1 MVLLTCITYVF
12 FHPGLVFG
20 KQMTAQISVSANK
33 SESAADHESHCGNSR
48 MYNYSKN
55 HSNSPQS
62 SHDEKFIMDQRQ
74 KYYNPYFLPTKFSQ
88 YNSHSCP
95 SSETYTYS
103 SYNSK
108 LETKSES
115 SWQNR

>member
-74 KYYNPYFLPTKFSQ
+74 KYYNPYFYQQNFLNTTPTRTLHLK
-88 YNSHSCP
+88 HIRIP
-95 SSETYTYS
+95 HII
-103 SYNSK
+103 
-108 LETKSES
+108 
-115 SWQNR
+115 QN